1 MNIFERAARGKY
13 RFASSKGQLTTE
25 DLFDLPLQGRGANLD
40 DIAVALDRELEA
52 AAPKSFV
59 SPTAADG
66 KRSEIECKL
75 EIVKHVIASKLAAN
89 AAAEQRQVKA
99 EKRRKLLDALDRKED
114 EEIQGKSREQ
124 LLAELEALD

>member
-1 MNIFERAARGKY
+1 MNIFERAARGQY
-13 RFASSKGQLTTE
+13 RYPSSKGQLTTE
-25 DLFDLPLQGRGANLD
+25 DLFALPLQGRGANLD
-40 DIAVALDRELEA
+40 DIAIALDRELED

-59 SPTAADG
+59 SPVSADT

-75 EIVKHVIASKLAAN
+75 TIVKHVIASKLAAN